1 MSGNNRQ
8 GRQGGQGGQQP
19 QGGQP
24 RGGQQPQGQRGQQP
38 QGGQRGRGQAPQGG
52 GRPPQQ
58 GGESSGGGVD
68 TDAIRSIVVWGVAA
82 FAVAGLV
89 FGLAPFLFGFA
100 GDANGVTEQVSANST
115 QAQEANQEEEVAN
128 NIISNDLSNDNQS
141 AAAAYS
147 QMQSQNSVINLVIG
161 LGPYFGILFAVIA
174 ALLMGL
180 RSSADEKTLAAGV
193 AVTTVVGLVL
203 FVVLSTAV
211 AGFQY
216 NSMSEDDW
224 VEQYNT
230 NPDDWGFEQYP
241 ASDVDQESQEQFI
254 NDYQDEYGDTPDQN
268 IAEAAS
274 IPTISTISALNISY
288 GTLVT
293 NSLLFGIVSALGG
306 AGIAVAS
313 SRISG
318 ILE

>member
-19 QGGQP
+19 QQGRQQ
-24 RGGQQPQGQRGQQP
+24 RGGQQPQGQRGQP
-38 QGGQRGRGQAPQGG
+38 PQGG

-58 GGESSGGGVD
+58 GGASGGGGGID
-68 TDAIRSIVVWGVAA
+68 TDAIRSVVVWGVAA

-89 FGLAPFLFGFA
+89 FGLTPFLFGFA
-100 GDANGVTEQVSANST
+100 GDANGVTEDVNANST
-115 QAQEANQEEEVAN
+115 QAQESNQEEQVAN
-128 NIISNDLSNDNQS
+128 NVISNDLSNDNQS
-141 AAAAYS
+141 AAAAYA
-147 QMQSQNSVINLVIG
+147 QMQSQNSVIQVIVG
-161 LGPYFGILFAVIA
+161 LAPYFGILFAIIS

-180 RSSADEKTLAAGV
+180 RSSADDKTLAAGV
-193 AVTTVVGLVL
+193 AVATVVGLVL

-230 NPDDWGFEQYP
+230 NPDDWGFNQYP
-241 ASDVDQESQEQFI
+241 ASDVDQESQEQFV
-254 NDYQDEYGDTPDQN
+254 NDYQDQYGDTPNQN
-268 IAEAAS
+268 VAEASS
-274 IPTISTISALNISY
+274 IPTISTISGLSISY
-288 GTLVT
+288 GTLVI
-293 NSLLFGIVSALGG
+293 NGLLFGIVSALGG